1 MYLSIFVNVDELSG
15 EYYPVFGLMAVTGL
29 VRVMRKQAVK
39 RARFLSRL
47 WRDRRGATALEF
59 GLIALPFFSLLL
71 AIFETTAVFFA
82 SATLE
87 NAANDAARQIRTG
100 QVQDAN
106 ITAADFT
113 NLICGKIAPLLACD
127 SNLIV
132 DVRSFQN
139 FQAVTFSP
147 PLDNDGQF
155 QIPPLFS
162 PGAAGDI
169 VLVRVFYT
177 WHVITPL
184 IGATL
189 ANMAGNV
196 RLISTAVAF
205 RNEPF
210 GTALP

>member
-1 MYLSIFVNVDELSG
+1 
-15 EYYPVFGLMAVTGL
+15 
-29 VRVMRKQAVK
+29 MRKQAAK
-39 RARFLSRL
+39 RAGFLPRL

-100 QVQDAN
+100 EVQDGN
-106 ITAADFT
+106 ISAADFK
-113 NLICGKIAPLLACD
+113 NLICGEITPLLACD
-127 SNLIV
+127 ANLIV
-132 DVRSFQN
+132 DVRSFAN
-139 FQAVTFSP
+139 FQAVNFPP
-147 PLDNDGQF
+147 PLDDDGAF
-155 QIPPLFS
+155 QIPPVFS

-177 WHVITPL
+177 WHVVTPL
-184 IGATL
+184 IGAAL
-189 ANMAGNV
+189 ANMNGNE